1 MMSVAF
7 ATLIMALAVGAQAGQ
22 DQADDFQ
29 VSITPPARRAPDAP
43 PAPPPT
49 LPSAADQVVP
59 STLDVVTSSLD
70 ADGAER
76 TSRQRIVRTRDRIH
90 MQIAGREWLFERN
103 PVDPRRVFGHMV
115 DSKTKTIV
123 AHEESD
129 LRNRMGIS
137 GWASLLMVGF
147 GEEQLSLLRRTDES
161 RDIDGIRFVRYVATA
176 DTVSRPDV
184 WWSEEH
190 ALASGFL
197 TSDGVA
203 PTRIDIAQVDRAID
217 AELLRRP
224 SERFPTYAAKDLADW
239 LEH

>member
-7 ATLIMALAVGAQAGQ
+7 ATLIMSLAAGAQAGQ
-22 DQADDFQ
+22 DQTDDDT
-29 VSITPPARRAPDAP
+29 VSITLPTRRAPDAP
-43 PAPPPT
+43 PPPPPA
-49 LPSAADQVVP
+49 LPAAADQVVP
-59 STLDVVTSSLD
+59 LTLDVVTSRLD

-90 MQIAGREWLFERN
+90 MLIAGREWLFERN
-103 PVDPRRVFGHMV
+103 PVDPRRVFGYMV
-115 DSKTKTIV
+115 DSKTTSIV

-137 GWASLLMVGF
+137 GWASLLMLGF

-161 RDIDGIRFVRYVATA
+161 RDIGGIRFVRYVAPA
-176 DTVSRPDV
+176 DRASRLDV
-184 WWSEEH
+184 WWSDEH

-197 TSDGVA
+197 TSDGDA
-203 PTRIDIAQVDRAID
+203 ATRIDIAQVDRAID
-217 AELLRRP
+217 TELLRRP